1 MQIIWQENY
10 HRENQGVMIWGPNK
24 IIWKWMKRYPAWLRT
39 DNIMVQF
46 TNGDDMG
53 KGGSGLKSAKWDM
66 SFVLLAFL
74 PMTKKRQHLKANFC
88 LKNDGERWFW
98 VDDSQHIPHSVGA
111 WSLHLGMPLMPI
123 SQEWWIANMQTN
135 HKRLSSE
142 LAGTVVCHKSV
153 VYSKYHLYQSP
164 SFVTF
169 AADVGRACSPVTLFL
184 VSVPQSHV
192 SILLLEVGSLA
203 FWGQIWGWI
212 CPEIWGQIWGFPKF
226 GDELVPK
233 FGD

>member
-1 MQIIWQENY
+1 MQIIWQENL

-24 IIWKWMKRYPAWLRT
+24 IIWKWMKRYPAWLKT
-39 DNIMVQF
+39 DSIMVQF

-74 PMTKKRQHLKANFC
+74 PMAKNRKHLKANFC

-98 VDDSQHIPHSVGA
+98 VDDSQHIPHSAGA

-123 SQEWWIANMQTN
+123 LQEWWIANMQTS
-135 HKRLSSE
+135 HKRLSLE

-153 VYSKYHLYQSP
+153 FYSKYYLYHCP
-164 SFVTF
+164 SCITF
-169 AADVGRACSPVTLFL
+169 AADIGRTFLYLCFSCLFL
-184 VSVPQSHV
+184 NHMSTYFYS
-192 SILLLEVGSLA
+192 
-203 FWGQIWGWI
+203 
-212 CPEIWGQIWGFPKF
+212 
-226 GDELVPK
+226 
-233 FGD
+233 